1 MVIEYIHTQYHQT
14 RPWLYLGEGATYTSS
29 AMPQKANPG
38 LVMRVREEAANVI
51 GLAQTVT
58 LRSHNVDAGMTD
70 YKSPGAELGF
80 FPHAMKMLKETDS
93 VMGALVVDP
102 KRALEELEG
111 DWTASMELAEFL
123 QKDHGIPFRV
133 GHGFSSAV
141 VTYAKAHD
149 LKPADFPYAKAVE
162 LYAEAIRKA
171 GLPDTKLPLA
181 EGEFH
186 HILSPEYM
194 VRTRVGIGGPQPAE
208 VKRMLSEARKTLDA
222 DKTWM
227 TAARRRISD
236 ADVRLDD
243 AFEKLTGTAK

>member
-1 MVIEYIHTQYHQT
+1 
-14 RPWLYLGEGATYTSS
+14 
-29 AMPQKANPG
+29 MPQKANPG

-70 YKSPGAELGF
+70 YKSPAAELGF
-80 FPHAMKMLKETDS
+80 FPHAMKMLKETDA

-141 VTYAKAHD
+141 VTYSKAHD

-181 EGEFH
+181 EAEFH

-208 VKRMLSEARKTLDA
+208 VRRMLAQARKTLDA

-227 TAARRRISD
+227 TAARKRISD
-236 ADVRLDD
+236 ADARLDD